1 VSDVV
6 FRSCL
11 AIHMPDPKGSRL
23 YVNLGPS
30 QAKRRLKGFGHGV
43 RKVQSAGRN
52 QAVIIHTATGRHF
65 EELQAKF
72 ADVGFSS
79 IESTLFEPIENL
91 RNLGPGSA
99 EWLRDTGITTIA
111 ELSRLGPVLA
121 YRLVK
126 QKQPR
131 ASLNLLWALA
141 AGLSDLD
148 WRELSESDKH
158 RLQAELV
165 AD

>member
-1 VSDVV
+1 M
-6 FRSCL
+6 
-11 AIHMPDPKGSRL
+11 ADPKGSRL

-52 QAVIIHTATGRHF
+52 QAVIIHTATGRHL

-79 IESTLFEPIENL
+79 TESELLEPIENL
-91 RNLGPGSA
+91 RNLGPTSA
-99 EWLRDTGITTIA
+99 AWLREAGITTIS
-111 ELSRLGPVLA
+111 ELTRTGPVVA

-126 QKQPR
+126 AKQPQ
-131 ASLNLLWALA
+131 ASVNLLWALA
-141 AGLSDLD
+141 ARLLDVDWRDLSDEEKDRLR
-148 WRELSESDKH
+148 RE
-158 RLQAELV
+158 AEQE
-165 AD
+165 